1 MSDELKLFGA
11 KRYRSPL
18 GNNLT
23 EDILE
28 RLRLDVWD
36 NIKPEDRSEDRYE
49 AQFILK
55 NEGILYKQDNVY
67 FIEIREGNSN
77 HGFVIKKIDDREIRV
92 DKGDID
98 EDLENTCDSLS
109 FVELNGNEVNI
120 SEVFKGE
127 KRYGIDRLKKM
138 LQEYVREES
147 ENKKRVKPKKE
158 KNKDIKNNGFYENE
172 NENCFG
178 HNMDIDEDSI

>member
-23 EDILE
+23 EDILK
-28 RLRLDVWD
+28 RLRLDIWD
-36 NIKPEDRSEDRYE
+36 TIRPDDLSEDCYE
-49 AQFILK
+49 AQFLLK
-55 NEGILYKQDNVY
+55 NGGVLYKQDNVY
-67 FIEIREGNSN
+67 FIEIFEGNSK

-92 DKGDID
+92 DKRDID
-98 EDLENTCDSLS
+98 ETLEFMCDSLS

-127 KRYGIDRLKKM
+127 KCYGIDRLKKM
-138 LQEYVREES
+138 LQEYTIEEDR
-147 ENKKRVKPKKE
+147 NKKRVKPKKE
-158 KNKDIKNNGFYENE
+158 KNRNIKNDGFRENE
-172 NENCFG
+172 DKNCLD
-178 HNMDIDEDSI
+178 HNMSIDEDSI